1 MEVSDIPTINA
12 ALNAVATVMMT
23 AGFFF
28 IRRKQ
33 VERHRACMVTA
44 FLVSVIFLIGY
55 VLHKVLVHGVHTPF
69 GGDGPMRTIYYIML
83 ATHIVLAV
91 IMVPLILRTL
101 QLALRRDVDR
111 HRKWARWTFPIWYYV
126 SVTGVLI
133 YFFIYVWYPSTP
145 TGTIPHRETR
155 IDLERGLPGSEQV
168 RVLVVS
174 TTDNRSGPE
183 DPRS

>member
-1 MEVSDIPTINA
+1 MEVSDIPAINA

-33 VERHRACMVTA
+33 VERHRACMVSA
-44 FLVSVIFLIGY
+44 LIVSIIFLISY

-83 ATHIVLAV
+83 ASHIVLAM
-91 IMVPLILRTL
+91 IMGPLILRTFL
-101 QLALRRDVDR
+101 LALRGDIER

-133 YFFIYVWYPSTP
+133 YFFIYVWYPGTSTAAE
-145 TGTIPHRETR
+145 PHQETR
-155 IDLERGLPGSEQV
+155 TDVARRLSGWEQV
-168 RVLVVS
+168 
-174 TTDNRSGPE
+174 
-183 DPRS
+183 